1 MLLSSLL
8 HNKYSGKHLEV
19 TTLLG
24 EGLSDTSPSGDLTFS
39 LIFIDSFI
47 PQPVVVIG
55 IYRLE
60 NKKKN

>member
-1 MLLSSLL
+1 MALDS
-8 HNKYSGKHLEV
+8 YSGKRLEV

-47 PQPVVVIG
+47 SQPVVVTG
-55 IYRLE
+55 IYRHE
-60 NKKKN
+60 NKNKN